1 LKKKFSNNVL
11 QELLDR
17 LAFRQKALKKGG
29 DPTEICTE
37 CGDGGGQRFTPV
49 AIRRHLI
56 RVHAYRKCK
65 A

>member
-1 LKKKFSNNVL
+1 LL

-29 DPTEICTE
+29 DPTEVCTE
-37 CGDGGGQRFTPV
+37 CGDGGQRFTAV
-49 AIRRHLI
+49 GIRRHLI